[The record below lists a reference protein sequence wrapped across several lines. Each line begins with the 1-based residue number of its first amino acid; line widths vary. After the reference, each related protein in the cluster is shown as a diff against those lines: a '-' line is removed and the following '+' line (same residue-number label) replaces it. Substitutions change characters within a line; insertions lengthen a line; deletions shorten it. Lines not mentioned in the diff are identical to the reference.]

1 MYYDNGSE
9 YNVKDM
15 DTVVINTKYGTLYV
29 LTELNHL
36 VLMRIL
42 EKQSKWLTRSSSQ
55 IDPNSNEE
63 TKW

>member
-1 MYYDNGSE
+1 MITNDNGLNEYQVMYYANGSG

-15 DTVVINTKYGTLYV
+15 DTVVVNTKYGTLYV

-42 EKQSKWLTRSSSQ
+42 EKQSK
-55 IDPNSNEE
+55 
-63 TKW
+63 

>member
-1 MYYDNGSE
+1 MITNDNGLNEYQVMYYDNGSE
-9 YNVKDM
+9 YNVKGM

-42 EKQSKWLTRSSSQ
+42 EKQSK
-55 IDPNSNEE
+55 
-63 TKW
+63 